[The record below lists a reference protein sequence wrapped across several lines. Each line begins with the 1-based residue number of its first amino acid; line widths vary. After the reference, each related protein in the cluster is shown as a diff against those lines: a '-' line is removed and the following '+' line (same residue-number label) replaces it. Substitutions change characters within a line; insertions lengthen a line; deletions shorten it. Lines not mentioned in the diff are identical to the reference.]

1 VAIAKRYSFTSKS
14 VVEFLL
20 VPSRRLVYLI
30 IRLVYRFI
38 AATGLYDAVKS
49 AGAGEYTPHYPY
61 TYSTYSP
68 WFEGPFRKIYDKI
81 KDRSLVSE
89 DRCYILHRLC
99 LHCLHFDGHF
109 CECGV
114 YKGSTAFLIA
124 RVIKEHPTKKHNLH
138 LFDTFTGMPD
148 TAIKER
154 DSHSKGD
161 AGDTSLEDVKEF
173 LKEFTFIE
181 FHPGFIPDT
190 FKEIVNR
197 RFCFVHIDVD
207 IYQSTI
213 DCYRF
218 FYDRMVRGGIL
229 LCDDYGFPAY
239 RKAAK
244 AAVDQFFSGKPE
256 VPIVLPTGQC
266 LVIKL

>member
-1 VAIAKRYSFTSKS
+1 VDEDEEYQVSPKK
-14 VVEFLL
+14 
-20 VPSRRLVYLI
+20 LVYWA
-30 IRLVYRFI
+30 IRLVYRFM
-38 AATGLYDAVKS
+38 AATGLYDAIKTT
-49 AGAGEYTPHYPY
+49 GTGEYTPHYPY

-68 WFEGPFRKIYDKI
+68 WFGRSFQKIYRKIKA
-81 KDRSLVSE
+81 RSLVSE
-89 DRCYILHRLC
+89 DRGYIVNSLC
-99 LHCLHFDGHF
+99 LNCLHLKGDFA
-109 CECGV
+109 ECGV
-114 YKGSTAFLIA
+114 YKGGSAFIIA
-124 RVIKEHPTKKHNLH
+124 NTIREHPTKKHRLH

-148 TAIKER
+148 TAVKER
-154 DSHSKGD
+154 DSHTKGD
-161 AGDTSLEDVKEF
+161 AGDTSLEDVMEY
-173 LKEFTFIE
+173 LKGFSFIK

-190 FKEIVNR
+190 FKGIKNQ

-207 IYQSTI
+207 IYQSTL

-218 FYDRMVRGGIL
+218 FYERTVPGGIL

-239 RKAAK
+239 KKAAK